1 MPRSGSRRTAV
12 SIDPTTGELLWARRF
27 DERPRTFPRALSGR
41 GVAYWESGATKRV
54 FFVSPGYQLLAID
67 AATGALDPAFGA
79 KGVVDMRTQLGYP
92 LEDVEKAEIGLHS
105 APIVVNGVIVVGAAH
120 LPGGA
125 PPTKE
130 HIKGVIAGYDV
141 RSGKQLWRFVA
152 IPGHGQPGN
161 ETWLNESWT
170 YTGNTGSWA
179 QMSADEQL
187 GYVYVPV
194 EAPTGDYYGGHRHG
208 DNLYSSSLV
217 ALEVKTG
224 KRVWHFQTTHHDI
237 WDWDLPSAPIL
248 ADITVDG
255 RAIKAVALP
264 TKQNWLYVF
273 DRTNGTPVWPIVETP
288 VPKGDLPGEWYAPD
302 AADSEQAAGVRPPGL
317 HDRRISSTSRP
328 RSRPR
333 PKSS

>member
-1 MPRSGSRRTAV
+1 M
-12 SIDPTTGELLWARRF
+12 ARR
-27 DERPRTFPRALSGR
+27 
-41 GVAYWESGATKRV
+41 
-54 FFVSPGYQLLAID
+54 
-67 AATGALDPAFGA
+67 
-79 KGVVDMRTQLGYP
+79 
-92 LEDVEKAEIGLHS
+92 
-105 APIVVNGVIVVGAAH
+105 
-120 LPGGA
+120 
-125 PPTKE
+125 PTKE

-141 RSGKQLWRFVA
+141 RSGKQMWRFTA

-187 GYVYVPV
+187 GHVYVPV

-217 ALEVKTG
+217 ALDVKTG
-224 KRVWHFQTTHHDI
+224 RRLWHFQTTHHDI
-237 WDWDLPSAPIL
+237 WDWDMPSAPIL

-255 RAIKAVALP
+255 RAIKAVAVP

-273 DRTNGTPVWPIVETP
+273 DRTNGTAGVADRRDAGAEGRTAGRV
-288 VPKGDLPGEWYAPD
+288 VRPD

-317 HDRRISSTSRP
+317 QDRGSDRLHARDQGQGRWSS
-328 RSRPR
+328 
-333 PKSS
+333 